1 MCDET
6 AGHVTNAGADDKIDK
21 SDITER
27 IKNARGWVVD
37 LAVWVCARASRNSAA
52 GQTYERTKKNKAV
65 AAWSRPPD
73 RRAVKDAVRRR
84 RQSR

>member
-27 IKNARGWVVD
+27 IKNARGWVVG
-37 LAVWVCARASRNSAA
+37 LAVWVCARASRNGAA
-52 GQTYERTKKNKAV
+52 GQTYVLKDKEKEGSLVVLLTCSAV
-65 AAWSRPPD
+65 A
-73 RRAVKDAVRRR
+73 VGR
-84 RQSR
+84 RQSS